1 MKIYSDIL
9 QHEVRLEYMRPEAI
23 EAAKQQHP
31 FIYVPFGAIEWH
43 GYHNPVG
50 LDALKA
56 HEQLVGLAVEL
67 GGVVYPSIYFGS
79 GGGHLDWPATYMVAK
94 EPMIQIVVDLLHGF
108 EKNGYRKVI
117 LISGHYPN
125 RSEYLDAAAEVYRQ
139 AGGQMAVLALVE
151 NQAPG
156 VGGDHA
162 AKFETSSML
171 YLHSETVDMRRLDDE
186 RYPDAGDP
194 NQSINWMGKEYQ
206 GHPCYGLVGV
216 DARHASPEI
225 GRDNTI
231 HLITFLKRWLM
242 TTPPAKAGR
251 LLSTEVEGS
260 FVQEPK
266 Y

>member
-1 MKIYSDIL
+1 MKIYSDTL
-9 QHEVRLEYMRPEAI
+9 QDEVRLEYMRPEAI
-23 EAAKQQHP
+23 EAARQQHP
-31 FIYVPFGAIEWH
+31 YIYIPFGAIEWH

-56 HEQLVGLAVEL
+56 HEQLVGLAAEA
-67 GGVVYPSIYFGS
+67 GGVVYPPIYFGS

-125 RSEYLDAAAEVYRQ
+125 RNEYLDAAAEVYRQ

-162 AKFETSSML
+162 AKFETSAML
-171 YLHSETVDMRRLDDE
+171 YLQPEAVDMQRLQDD
-186 RYPDAGDP
+186 RGPVGAPD
-194 NQSINWMGKEYQ
+194 QSINWMVKEYE

-216 DARHASPEI
+216 DARHATAEI
-225 GRDNTI
+225 GRDNTRR
-231 HLITFLKRWLM
+231 LIAFLKQWL
-242 TTPPAKAGR
+242 T
-251 LLSTEVEGS
+251 S
-260 FVQEPK
+260 
-266 Y
+266 